1 MSDIDAAWLAGIL
14 EGEGH
19 FGYNKR
25 KYTLKSTGE
34 VKFYYDPYVHL
45 QMTDKDVV
53 YRVASLFQSKSV
65 RTYQDK
71 RGNRKLLYRVGCNG
85 IIRLPSL
92 LKSIF
97 PHMGERRKTKITIL
111 LFLIMNKQDFVTHM
125 SQNGMTSDSA
135 TKMYDLL
142 NERFD
147 GDWKQATEHL
157 KDLHSYLEKHEAN
170 VS

>member
-25 KYTLKSTGE
+25 KYILKSTGE
-34 VKFYYDPYVHL
+34 VKFYYDPYAHL
-45 QMTDKDVV
+45 QMTDKDIV

-85 IIRLPSL
+85 KIRLPYV

-111 LFLIMNKQDFVTHM
+111 LFLIMNKQDFVTYM
-125 SQNGMTSDSA
+125 SENGMTSDNA
-135 TKMYDLL
+135 TQMYDHLE
-142 NERFD
+142 ERFD
-147 GDWKQATEHL
+147 GDWKKAAQYLEKL
-157 KDLHSYLEKHEAN
+157 YSYLEAHE
-170 VS
+170 

>member
-1 MSDIDAAWLAGIL
+1 MSDIDVAWLAGIL

-34 VKFYYDPYVHL
+34 VKFYYEPYVHL

-53 YRVASLFQSKSV
+53 YKVASLFQSKSV

-85 IIRLPSL
+85 KIRLPSL

-97 PHMGERRKTKITIL
+97 PHMGERRKRKITIL
-111 LFLIMNKQDFVTHM
+111 LFLIMNKQDFVTYM
-125 SQNGMTSDSA
+125 SENGMTSDDA
-135 TKMYDLL
+135 TGMYEHL
-142 NERFD
+142 NDRFD
-147 GDWKQATEHL
+147 GDWKQASE
-157 KDLHSYLEKHEAN
+157 YLEKLYSYLQQN
-170 VS
+170 

>member
-1 MSDIDAAWLAGIL
+1 MSEIDAAWLAGIL

-25 KYTLKSTGE
+25 NYTIKSTGE

-53 YRVASLFQSKSV
+53 YRVASLFKSKSV

-85 IIRLPSL
+85 KIRLPSL

-97 PHMGERRKTKITIL
+97 PHMGKRRKTKITIL
-111 LFLIMNKQDFVTHM
+111 LFLIMDKQNFVTFM
-125 SQNGMTSDSA
+125 GENGMTSNNA
-135 TKMYDLL
+135 TQMYDHLE
-142 NERFD
+142 ERFD
-147 GDWKQATEHL
+147 GDWKKAAE
-157 KDLHSYLEKHEAN
+157 YLENLSLYLQKHQ
-170 VS
+170 

>member
-14 EGEGH
+14 EGEGY

-25 KYTLKSTGE
+25 NYILKSTGE

-85 IIRLPSL
+85 KIRLPSL

-97 PHMGERRKTKITIL
+97 PHMGERRKIKITIL
-111 LFLIMNKQDFVTHM
+111 LFLIMNKQDFVTFM
-125 SQNGMTSDSA
+125 SENGMTSENA
-135 TKMYDLL
+135 LKTYEQLE
-142 NERFD
+142 ERFD
-147 GDWKQATEHL
+147 GDWEKVAEYL
-157 KDLHSYLEKHEAN
+157 KDVVAYLQKHKNN

>member
-25 KYTLKSTGE
+25 KYTRKSTGE
-34 VKFYYDPYVHL
+34 VKFFYDPYVHL

-53 YRVASLFQSKSV
+53 YKVAFLFQSKSV
-65 RTYQDK
+65 RTYQDE

-85 IIRLPSL
+85 KTRLPSL

-97 PHMGERRKTKITIL
+97 PHMGERRKIKITIL

-125 SQNGMTSDSA
+125 SENGMTEDNA
-135 TKMYDLL
+135 TQMYDNLS
-142 NERFD
+142 ERFD
-147 GDWKQATEHL
+147 GDWKKAAEYL
-157 KDLHSYLEKHEAN
+157 KNLQSYLENHD
-170 VS
+170 

>member
-1 MSDIDAAWLAGIL
+1 MNDIDTAWLAGIL

-34 VKFYYDPYVHL
+34 VKFFYDPYVHL

-53 YRVASLFQSKSV
+53 YRVASLFKSKSV

-85 IIRLPSL
+85 KIRLPSL

-111 LFLIMNKQDFVTHM
+111 LFLIMDKQNFVTFM
-125 SQNGMTSDSA
+125 RENGMTSNNA
-135 TKMYDLL
+135 TQMYDHLE
-142 NERFD
+142 ERFD
-147 GDWKQATEHL
+147 GDWKKAAE
-157 KDLHSYLEKHEAN
+157 YLENLSLYLQKHQ
-170 VS
+170 

>member
-1 MSDIDAAWLAGIL
+1 LAGIL

-25 KYTLKSTGE
+25 KYNLKTTGE

-53 YRVASLFQSKSV
+53 YKVASLFQSKSV
-65 RTYQDK
+65 RTYKDK

-85 IIRLPSL
+85 KIRLPSL

-111 LFLIMNKQDFVTHM
+111 LFLIMNKQDFVSHM
-125 SQNGMTSDSA
+125 HENGMTSDNA
-135 TKMYDLL
+135 TEMYDHL

-147 GDWKQATEHL
+147 GDWKQAATYLENMV
-157 KDLHSYLEKHEAN
+157 SYLQN
-170 VS
+170 N